1 MKFENDSKQ
10 VFVIAEAGS
19 NWKCGTYEEDL
30 NQAKKLIKIATN
42 VGADA
47 VKFQTYKSE
56 TVYVKNAGISDYLS
70 KNGITENINEI
81 FDNLSMPYEMI
92 RELAKYCKE
101 ENIIFMSTPFSI
113 QDAKEVD
120 PFVSIHKVASFEINH
135 TRLLEFLAK
144 TGKPILISTGA
155 STLDEIDFAYN
166 FVKKHG
172 NENVV
177 FLQCTSQY
185 PASIEAMNLA
195 VIPKLK
201 SKYNIPIGLSDHS
214 IDPTI
219 APLVSIGLGA
229 TIIEKHFTID
239 RNLPGPDHAFA
250 LNPDEL
256 KIMIENI
263 REGEKS
269 LGSGIKIIL
278 NEEEELRN
286 YSTRAIQ
293 SIKDIEEGEI
303 LREGE
308 NYEVLRSG
316 NRIRGA
322 EPRFLENIEG
332 KPSLKPVKTGDGIL
346 DY

>member
-1 MKFENDSKQ
+1 M
-10 VFVIAEAGS
+10 
-19 NWKCGTYEEDL
+19 
-30 NQAKKLIKIATN
+30 
-42 VGADA
+42 
-47 VKFQTYKSE
+47 
-56 TVYVKNAGISDYLS
+56 
-70 KNGITENINEI
+70 
-81 FDNLSMPYEMI
+81 
-92 RELAKYCKE
+92 
-101 ENIIFMSTPFSI
+101 
-113 QDAKEVD
+113 
-120 PFVSIHKVASFEINH
+120 
-135 TRLLEFLAK
+135 
-144 TGKPILISTGA
+144 ISTGA